1 MSHQGGHVAR
11 CDITELEEQDE
22 WGNMPLGRGVSTTP
36 GDFFPGKNQIDVNSE
51 IAGTGH
57 DNGGGSGNE
66 EEDDEEVA
74 R

>member
-1 MSHQGGHVAR
+1 
-11 CDITELEEQDE
+11 
-22 WGNMPLGRGVSTTP
+22 MPLGRGVSTTP